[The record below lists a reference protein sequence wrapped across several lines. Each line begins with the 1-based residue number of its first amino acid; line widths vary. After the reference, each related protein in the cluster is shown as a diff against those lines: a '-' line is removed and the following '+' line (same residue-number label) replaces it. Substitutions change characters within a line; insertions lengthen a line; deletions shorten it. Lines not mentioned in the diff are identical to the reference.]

1 MTPLKFRLI
10 WITLLAGLWAAM
22 WDAQPAHAAGPV
34 VRAVMFWE
42 AGCPACERVRQ
53 EVLPPLQEKYGA
65 SLEIRQV
72 EVVTV
77 EDIDYL
83 YRVGAA
89 YGLAKAKVGVPLLVV
104 GETVLVGVEP
114 IRDQLPGLVDEYLAA
129 GGMDTVVRAATLAD
143 ESLAGETPVWNGL
156 ALGWVLL
163 VFMLAAL
170 VWVAW
175 QVWRAFQGYQPG
187 PGPAWLSGS
196 ILVLALLGLGVAVYM
211 TYIEAT
217 YTPAVCGPVGDC
229 NAVQTSSYARL
240 FGVIPVGLL
249 GVAGYVAILA
259 AWMFKRLRQDRLA
272 GYMPVAILGMSAF
285 GALFSVYLTYLEL
298 LVIHAVC
305 IWCLTSALLITLI
318 MLASLPPAAAWLAI
332 SEEDET

>member
-1 MTPLKFRLI
+1 MPLRFKFK
-10 WITLLAGLWAAM
+10 WIALLAALWAVL
-22 WDAQPAHAAGPV
+22 WGAQTAHAARPV

-53 EVLPPLQEKYGA
+53 EVLPPLHEKYGVN
-65 SLEIRQV
+65 LEIRQV
-72 EVVTV
+72 EVKDV
-77 EDIDYL
+77 EDVDYL

-89 YGLAKAKVGVPLLVV
+89 YGLEKREVGVPLLVV
-104 GETVLVGVEP
+104 GETALVGVEP

-129 GGMDTVVRAATLAD
+129 GGVDTVVRAAAQAGQ
-143 ESLAGETPVWNGL
+143 SLAGETPVWDGL
-156 ALGWVLL
+156 ALGWVIL

-170 VWVAW
+170 GWVAW
-175 QVWRAFQGYQPG
+175 QVWRSFGGHQPG
-187 PGPAWLSGS
+187 SGPAWLGAS
-196 ILVLALLGLGVAVYM
+196 IPVLALLGLGAAMYL

-217 YTPAVCGPVGDC
+217 YTPAFCGPLGDC

-249 GVAGYVAILA
+249 GAAGYVAILA
-259 AWMFKRLRQDRLA
+259 AWIYQRLRQDRLA
-272 GYMPVAILGMSAF
+272 GYMPVAILGMAAF
-285 GALFSVYLTYLEL
+285 GTLFSVYLTYLEL

-305 IWCLTSALLITLI
+305 IWCLSSALLITLI
-318 MLASLPPAAAWLAI
+318 MLAGLPPAAAWLAL